1 MISGY
6 IWLFMKFQYDIVG
19 ILMGI
24 SCVSSMI
31 SLLHAFFTFG
41 CELSGI
47 LGVWPSSS
55 MVNSKIW
62 NQQPQKAQKVGRTSD
77 CAKVSA
83 PLYFTNLNSL
93 NISQLWRLWPPHSSL
108 ITNLKIRRSS
118 PKTTLMTLDHQTSAS
133 FGDFDPPHSSLI

>member
-1 MISGY
+1 VGYINIYGYSGY
-6 IWLFMKFQYDIVG
+6 IRKFQYDIVG

-24 SCVSSMI
+24 SWVSSMI
-31 SLLHAFFTFG
+31 SLLHVFFFTFG

-47 LGVWPSSS
+47 LGVWLSSS

-93 NISQLWRLWPPHSSL
+93 NISQLWGLWPPHSSL
-108 ITNLKIRRSS
+108 I
-118 PKTTLMTLDHQTSAS
+118 
-133 FGDFDPPHSSLI
+133 